1 MTDLTP
7 THEMLENE
15 VESKSM
21 GLASTVT
28 LHYPV
33 GTLKG
38 TLTGA
43 ECSLRQLL
51 PTRIRDTSI
60 ASPEGSYLYHW
71 SVM

>member
-28 LHYPV
+28 LPSRNSE
-33 GTLKG
+33 GNTDRG
-38 TLTGA
+38 
-43 ECSLRQLL
+43 RMQ
-51 PTRIRDTSI
+51 PTTALANKNQGHEHCFSRRILS
-60 ASPEGSYLYHW
+60 YHW